1 MDKPTTTGLI
11 TAAHGRRGVLET
23 ASGESKRYLTKGRRL
38 RAVCGD
44 RVAWRM
50 QEHGDTVLLTSILP
64 RNNVLERQP
73 PDRNEPEVLAANLTC
88 LAVVLAPVPAPDWFL
103 VDRYLCTAELMG
115 CRTLLVRNKS
125 DLEFDRTTD
134 TAEIEEY
141 IRLEYPVLSIS
152 ATSGEGV
159 RQLAA
164 AMQKQIGILVGQS
177 GVGKSSLV
185 NRLVPDADIT
195 VGAVST
201 ATSEGTHTTTASAM
215 HLLPAG
221 GRLID
226 TPGVRDFIP
235 FIRDTANVQLGFPEI
250 MAAADECRF
259 NDCLHVRE
267 PDCAVKTT
275 MELGR
280 ISARRY
286 EAYKRLL
293 RSAQSS

>member
-23 ASGESKRYLTKGRRL
+23 ASGESRRYLTKGRRL

-44 RVAWRM
+44 RVTWSS
-50 QEHGDTVLLTSILP
+50 QEHGDTVLLTGILP
-64 RNNVLERQP
+64 RDNVLERQP

-115 CRTLLVRNKS
+115 CRALLVRNKS
-125 DLEFDRTTD
+125 DLEFDRPAD

-141 IRLEYPVLSIS
+141 GRLEYPVLSIS
-152 ATSGEGV
+152 ATGGEGIQ
-159 RQLAA
+159 QLAD
-164 AMQKQIGILVGQS
+164 AMRNETGILVGQS

-201 ATSEGTHTTTASAM
+201 ATAEGIHTTTASAM
-215 HLLPAG
+215 RSLPAG

-235 FIRDTANVQLGFPEI
+235 FIRGSINVQRGFPEI
-250 MAAADECRF
+250 MAAAEGCRF
-259 NDCLHVRE
+259 NDCQHLRE
-267 PDCAVKTT
+267 PDCAVKTR
-275 MELGR
+275 MDLGG
-280 ISARRY
+280 ISSRRY

-293 RSAQSS
+293 RRAQSS